1 MSYGAVGSG
10 RRTSGEL
17 EDGGEDSR
25 PLLGEDGD
33 TEDIKVEMPELPHI
47 TRQESVH
54 IPDDILKTLLCA
66 VFMGC
71 GSLATAFSIALVHE
85 RMPPDPPLPDVI
97 LDHVKYE
104 DWGLRVSEYLIVT
117 NMVLAGL
124 TVLLHRHRMVI
135 FRRIFII
142 LGLLYFYRSVTMYI
156 TALPKP
162 DPSYPCAPKLNH
174 TITFSELMSRVIQ
187 IAAGGGLSLGGTQVY
202 CGDFIFSGHTL
213 VLMMSFFVI
222 REYSPRTK
230 KFLLFHLASLCICVA
245 GVVLLLLSRGH
256 YSIDCLLAY
265 WVTSRVWWT
274 YHTLASNSALH
285 LQGSHNHLDN
295 IWWWWLLVWAEA
307 GVGGAQLPRRYS
319 LPAPASVQRAVTS
332 RWRLWRYGERT
343 RLVDTV

>member
-10 RRTSGEL
+10 RRSSGEL

-222 REYSPRTK
+222 RECKY
-230 KFLLFHLASLCICVA
+230 LLNISSFHY
-245 GVVLLLLSRGH
+245 R
-256 YSIDCLLAY
+256 
-265 WVTSRVWWT
+265 
-274 YHTLASNSALH
+274 N
-285 LQGSHNHLDN
+285 
-295 IWWWWLLVWAEA
+295 
-307 GVGGAQLPRRYS
+307 
-319 LPAPASVQRAVTS
+319 ASVIS
-332 RWRLWRYGERT
+332 
-343 RLVDTV
+343 